1 MLQARINWP
10 VQARALHKCGGVAG
24 KQTEL
29 LVWEGNEQAVG
40 TSSTALAV
48 STGSKPSAEMR
59 GDQLVTQLSYYWD
72 NRLFLT

>member
-1 MLQARINWP
+1 MGA
-10 VQARALHKCGGVAG
+10 AG

-29 LVWEGNEQAVG
+29 IVWEGNKQAVG